1 MASNAVDRTARALD
15 LIPYILDRPGISVEE
30 LAQAFR
36 TTPAEISETLNIVFM
51 CGLPGYTPLEL
62 VDLNTDGGEVSI
74 IDPQNLDKP
83 RRLSQIEIIS
93 IILGIENLK
102 SQGLSGPV
110 SNIADSLISKMTAL
124 LDDIRA
130 LQILESSKNVEP
142 SVWREPIEKAIREKN
157 VLEIDYA
164 GISNDEMIVRKI
176 SPIRLYAQNGQLYV
190 EAISQDSGELRNFR
204 LDRISKVTDI
214 GKSPAPDNPQGQ
226 DHGHGTAADIEIHVL
241 IPKEAVLFLE
251 RNQNIIESSEIIGDM
266 RKVHFRVSQTN
277 WLRRA
282 LASIDG
288 DVVVLHP
295 DSFAREFRTL
305 AQISLNGY
313 KMS

>member
-1 MASNAVDRTARALD
+1 VASNAVDRTARALD
-15 LIPYILDRPGISVEE
+15 LIPYIVDRPGISVEE

-36 TTPAEISETLNIVFM
+36 TTAAEISETLNIVFM

-74 IDPQNLDKP
+74 IDPQNLGKP

-110 SNIADSLISKMTAL
+110 SIIANSLISKMTAL

-190 EAISQDSGELRNFR
+190 EAISQDSGEFRNFR
-204 LDRISKVTDI
+204 LDRISKLADI
-214 GKSPAPDNPQGQ
+214 GKTSTPDIRLDQGA
-226 DHGHGTAADIEIHVL
+226 AADIEVQVL
-241 IPKEAVLFLE
+241 IPKKDVLFLE
-251 RNQNIIESSEIIGDM
+251 KYQNIIESSEVIGDM

-305 AQISLNGY
+305 AQISLNAY

>member
-1 MASNAVDRTARALD
+1 VASNAVDRTARALD

-74 IDPQNLDKP
+74 IDPQNLNKP

-110 SNIADSLISKMTAL
+110 SIIANSLISKMTAL

-130 LQILESSKNVEP
+130 LQILESSKNVES
-142 SVWREPIEKAIREKN
+142 SVWREPIEKAIREKC

-176 SPIRLYAQNGQLYV
+176 SPSRLYTQNGQLYV

-214 GKSPAPDNPQGQ
+214 GKSSTPDIRQDQGV
-226 DHGHGTAADIEIHVL
+226 AADIEVQVL
-241 IPKEAVLFLE
+241 IPKKDVLFLE

>member
-1 MASNAVDRTARALD
+1 MANNAVDRTARALD

-110 SNIADSLISKMTAL
+110 SIMANSLISKMTAL

-204 LDRISKVTDI
+204 LDRISNLSDI
-214 GKSPAPDNPQGQ
+214 GKSPAPDNRQDQGA
-226 DHGHGTAADIEIHVL
+226 AADIEIQVL

-305 AQISLNGY
+305 AQISLSGY